1 MAQTRFTKMHGLG
14 NDFVVIDVRAQP
26 AAPALLSG
34 GDARAIADRNRGL
47 GCDQVIVIER
57 AAGADAFMRI
67 FNADGGEVR
76 ACGNGAR
83 CVGSVIL
90 GEKAGGHAILE
101 TISGP
106 LAVTSAPRGLVTV
119 DMGPARAA
127 WQDIPLARE
136 MDTLH
141 LDLALDPGRGKGLT
155 HAVGVNMGNPHAVFF
170 VDDADAF
177 DLAQVGPKL
186 EHDPLFPERAN
197 ITLAQVVS
205 RTGIR
210 ARVWERGVGITAA
223 CGSAACATLV
233 AAARRGLTERRGTV
247 RLTGGALQIEWRGD
261 GHVLMTGPVATSFTG
276 AFDLDALRNGAAA

>member
-1 MAQTRFTKMHGLG
+1 MAQTPFTKMHGLG
-14 NDFVVIDVRAQP
+14 NDFVVIDARART
-26 AAPALLSG
+26 APLSSG
-34 GDARAIADRNRGL
+34 EARAIADRRHGI
-47 GCDQVIVIER
+47 GCDQVLVIER
-57 AAGADAFMRI
+57 AQGADAFMRI
-67 FNADGGEVR
+67 FNPDGGEVG

-83 CVGSVIL
+83 CVGSIIL
-90 GEKAGGHAILE
+90 GEKAADHVVLE
-101 TISGP
+101 TISGS
-106 LAVTSAPRGLVTV
+106 LAITSAPHGLVTV
-119 DMGPARAA
+119 DMGPARAD
-127 WQDIPLARE
+127 WRDIPLARE

-155 HAVGVNMGNPHAVFF
+155 HAVGVNVGNPHAVFF
-170 VDDADAF
+170 VDDAEAF

-197 ITLAQVVS
+197 ITLAQVTS

-210 ARVWERGVGITAA
+210 ARVWERGAGITSA

-247 RLTGGALQIEWRGD
+247 RLTGGDLQIEWRGD

>member
-1 MAQTRFTKMHGLG
+1 MAQTPFTKMHGLG
-14 NDFVVIDVRAQP
+14 NDFVVIDAREQP
-26 AAPALLSG
+26 ARLSG
-34 GDARAIADRNRGL
+34 GEARAIADRRRGI
-47 GCDQVIVIER
+47 GCDQLIVIES
-57 AAGADAFMRI
+57 ASGADAFMRI
-67 FNADGGEVR
+67 FNADGGEVG

-83 CVGSVIL
+83 CVGAVL
-90 GEKAGGHAILE
+90 MGEKGAGQATIE

-106 LAVTSAPRGLVTV
+106 LAVQSAPRGLVTV

-141 LDLALDPGRGKGLT
+141 LDLALDPGRGKGLS

-170 VDDADAF
+170 VDDAGAF
-177 DLAQVGPKL
+177 DLAEIGPKL

-197 ITLAQVVS
+197 ITLAQVTS
-205 RTGIR
+205 RSTIR
-210 ARVWERGVGITAA
+210 ARVWERGAGITTA

-233 AAARRGLTERRGTV
+233 AAARRGLTERQGTV
-247 RLTGGALQIEWRGD
+247 RLTGGDLQIEWRGD

-276 AFDLDALRNGAAA
+276 AFDLETRREGAAA

>member
-1 MAQTRFTKMHGLG
+1 MAQTPFTKMHGLG

-26 AAPALLSG
+26 APPALLGSG
-34 GDARAIADRNRGL
+34 ARAIADRHRGI
-47 GCDQVIVIER
+47 GCDQVLVIES
-57 AAGADAFMRI
+57 AAGADAFMRV
-67 FNADGGEVR
+67 FNADGGEAG

-83 CVGSVIL
+83 CVGSVLL
-90 GEKAGGHAILE
+90 GEKGGGEATIE

-106 LAVTSAPRGLVTV
+106 LAVRRAPQGLVTV

-155 HAVGVNMGNPHAVFF
+155 HAVGVNVGNPHAVFF
-170 VDDADAF
+170 VDDPDSF

-197 ITLAQVVS
+197 ITLAQVTS

-210 ARVWERGVGITAA
+210 ARVWERGAGITSA

-233 AAARRGLTERRGTV
+233 AAARRGLTERCGTV
-247 RLTGGALQIEWRGD
+247 RLTGGDLQIEWRGD

-276 AFDLDALRNGAAA
+276 AFDIEDLSTRAAG

>member
-14 NDFVVIDVRAQP
+14 NDFVVIDARAQP
-26 AAPALLSG
+26 DPPARLNG
-34 GDARAIADRNRGL
+34 GGARAIADRRHGI

-57 AAGADAFMRI
+57 ASGADAFMRI
-67 FNADGGEVR
+67 FNSDGGEVG

-83 CVGSVIL
+83 CVGSVL
-90 GEKAGGHAILE
+90 MAETGAGEA
-101 TISGP
+101 TIDTASGP
-106 LAVTSAPRGLVTV
+106 LAVTRAPQGLVTV

-170 VDDADAF
+170 VDDTEAF
-177 DLAQVGPKL
+177 DLARIGPKL

-197 ITLAQVVS
+197 ITLAQVTS
-205 RTGIR
+205 RTTIR
-210 ARVWERGVGITAA
+210 ARVWERGAGMTAA
-223 CGSAACATLV
+223 CGSAACAALV

-247 RLTGGALQIEWRGD
+247 HLTGGGLQIEWRGD

-276 AFDLDALRNGAAA
+276 AFDLDVLRNGAAA